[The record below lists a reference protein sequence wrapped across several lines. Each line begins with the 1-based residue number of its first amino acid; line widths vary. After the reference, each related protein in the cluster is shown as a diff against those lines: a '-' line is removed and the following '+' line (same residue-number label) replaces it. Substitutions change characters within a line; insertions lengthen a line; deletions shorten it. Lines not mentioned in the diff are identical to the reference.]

1 MYNNSMFKITIT
13 ENEAGQRLDRFL
25 KKYFN
30 NATLGAIYKIIRKDV
45 KLNGKRAGENTM
57 LSVGDE
63 LAIYVSDE
71 TATNLR
77 KEKTRQ
83 KVKRQFK
90 VAYEDADILVVEK
103 PFGLLTHGDRT
114 EKKNHLANQVIDY
127 LIEKG
132 DYNPRTEKTFVPAP
146 ANRLDRNTTGLVVFG
161 KNAAALQNLNKLIR
175 EKDKIKKLYLTI
187 VAGKLPKPVRL
198 RAKMTKNEEKNLV
211 SVLSEEAQGK
221 LMETIVR
228 PLETANFKGRD
239 YTLVEVEILT
249 GRTHQIRA
257 HLAKAG
263 YPIIGDV
270 KYGDKKIN
278 ALIEKEFGLTTQ
290 LLHAYKLI
298 FEDTAEAPKVIESR
312 LPADFEGIK
321 QTIFGNTT
329 R

>member
-1 MYNNSMFKITIT
+1 MFKITIT

>member
-1 MYNNSMFKITIT
+1 MFKIMIT

-30 NATLGAIYKIIRKDV
+30 NATLGTVYKLIRKDV
-45 KLNGKRAGENTM
+45 KVNGKRAGEQTM
-57 LSVGDE
+57 LACGDE
-63 LAIYVSDE
+63 LTIYVSDE
-71 TATNLR
+71 TAAGLR
-77 KEKTRQ
+77 KEKTHV
-83 KVKRQFK
+83 KVKKQFR

-103 PFGLLTHGDRT
+103 PFGLLTHGDKT

-132 DYNPRTEKTFVPAP
+132 DYNPRTETTFVPAP

-161 KNAAALQNLNKLIR
+161 KNAAALQNLNRLIR
-175 EKDKIKKLYLTI
+175 EKDQVHKLYLTI
-187 VAGKLPKPVRL
+187 VAGRLEKAVRL
-198 RAKMTKNEEKNLV
+198 RARMTKDADKNV
-211 SVLSEEAQGK
+211 VIVHSEGDDGK
-221 LMETIVR
+221 FMETIAR
-228 PLETANFKGRD
+228 PIASAQYNGRD

-270 KYGDKKIN
+270 KYGDRRVN
-278 ALIEKEFGLTTQ
+278 AEVQRQFGLSTQ
-290 LLHAYKLI
+290 LLHAYKLV
-298 FEDTAEAPKVIESR
+298 FEDYGGAPLVVESR
-312 LPADFEGIK
+312 LPSDFDRIQK
-321 QTIFGNTT
+321 QIFGDILENK

>member
-1 MYNNSMFKITIT
+1 MYNNSMLKITIT

-30 NATLGAIYKIIRKDV
+30 NATLGAIYKLIRKDV
-45 KLNGKRAGENTM
+45 KVNGKRAGENAM
-57 LSVGDE
+57 LLVGDE

-71 TATNLR
+71 TAASLR
-77 KEKTRQ
+77 KEKTRP
-83 KVKRQFK
+83 KVKRQFR
-90 VAYEDADILVVEK
+90 VAYEDDNILVVEK

-132 DYNPRTEKTFVPAP
+132 DYNPRTERTFVPAP
-146 ANRLDRNTTGLVVFG
+146 ANRLDRNTTGLVIFG
-161 KNAAALQNLNKLIR
+161 KNAAALKELNKAIR
-175 EKDKIKKLYLTI
+175 EKDKIHKLYLTI
-187 VAGKLPKPVRL
+187 VEGKLEKTVHL
-198 RAKMTKNEEKNLV
+198 RAKMTKDEGKNLV

-221 LMETIVR
+221 LMETIAR
-228 PLETANFKGRD
+228 PLKTSSFKEKD

-270 KYGDKKIN
+270 KYGDKKVN
-278 ALIEKEFGLTTQ
+278 ALMEKEFGLTTQ

-298 FEDTAEAPKVIESR
+298 FEDNAEVPKVIEAQ
-312 LPADFEGIK
+312 LPADFERIK